1 MIYDKIENLERYKG
15 LPDIYEGL
23 VFLKNAT
30 AETEVGK
37 HLINNNVVANVSEVT
52 TAETNPLDFEAHRH
66 HLDIHFPL
74 NGEERILVCPVEDLE
89 QYSEYKSE
97 TDAVFYRNPGVK
109 VVEITV
115 GKGYFAVLFPNDG
128 HEPLLCVGEPTKIK
142 KVVVKV
148 GI

>member
-30 AETEVGK
+30 AETEKGK
-37 HLINNNVVANVSEVT
+37 HLINSNVIANVSEVT
-52 TAETNPLDFEAHRH
+52 TAETNPLDFEAHKE

-74 NGEERILVCPVEDLE
+74 NGEERILVCPVENLV
-89 QYSEYKSE
+89 QYSEYNAE
-97 TDAVFYRNPGVK
+97 TDAVFYKNPSAK
-109 VVEITV
+109 TIEITV
-115 GKGYFAVLFPNDG
+115 GNGYFAVLFPNDG
-128 HEPLLCVGEPTKIK
+128 HEPLLCVGKPEKMK

-148 GI
+148 KI

>member
-30 AETEVGK
+30 IDIETGK
-37 HLINNNVVANVSEVT
+37 HHINNNVVANVSEVT
-52 TAETNPLDFEAHRH
+52 TATTNSLDYEAHKE

-74 NGEERILVCPVEDLE
+74 NGEERILVCQVENLE
-89 QYSEYKSE
+89 QYSEYKAD
-97 TDAVFYRNPGVK
+97 TDAVFYKNPSGK
-109 VVEITV
+109 AVEITV

-128 HEPLLCVGEPTKIK
+128 HEPLLCIDKPEKLK

-148 GI
+148 KI

>member
-30 AETEVGK
+30 DDIETGK
-37 HLINNNVVANVSEVT
+37 HHINNAVVANVSEVT
-52 TAETNPLDFEAHRH
+52 TATTNPLDYEVHKE

-74 NGEERILVCPVEDLE
+74 NGEERILVCPIENLE
-89 QYSEYKSE
+89 QYSEYKVDS
-97 TDAVFYRNPGVK
+97 DAVFYKNPSTK
-109 VVEITV
+109 PVEITV

-128 HEPLLCVGEPTKIK
+128 HKPLLCVGKPEKIK
-142 KVVVKV
+142 KVVVK
-148 GI
+148 IKI